1 MGLPPMT
8 DQSPA
13 PLDVRPGGARRGWGV
28 SIIWMV
34 PLIALIVILS
44 VAYQTY
50 QDRGVLIEIAFENGS
65 GISTDTP
72 IRYRDI
78 EVGTVEKVTF
88 STNLADVIVAAR
100 IDKTV
105 APFLDDDA
113 RFWVVE
119 PDVTLRGVSGLD
131 TVLSGVY
138 IAGSWD
144 TQADVAQT
152 EFIGLDE
159 PPLVSGLQDGLEI
172 LLRASNGR
180 SLAQGAPILH
190 KGLQVGFLDEP
201 ILDPNGLGVT
211 VVGFIEGPFV
221 NLVTTNTRFWDT
233 SGFSFTVGAEG
244 LGLNVDSIASLIE
257 GGIAFDT
264 VVSGGNPIGQSNIV
278 EVFDIFDSEIDA
290 RESLFESPDRS
301 RLTVGI
307 TFDENI
313 NGLTTGSAVKYQGVR
328 VGEVTAIN
336 AEVVEEDDRPRV
348 QLRTTLEIVPTR
360 LGISDNTS
368 EEDALFILAG
378 FVAQGMRARLVTG
391 NILTGALEVELV
403 DVENAPI
410 AFLDTSQDP
419 YPIIPTTASDL
430 SDVADTAEGVLSRIN
445 ELPIEELLEGAI
457 SLMAS
462 VEALATDGSLQ
473 AAPEELLSAITDVR
487 ALIGSEGVQTAP
499 ESLQAALNGVEE
511 AVAQANAILAQAQ
524 EVDLIGGLAT
534 TIDSTN
540 TTVGTINTAAAE
552 LPDLIAQFEALTTKA
567 TALELEALVAQATA
581 SLAEIDA
588 FVASEGVTALPNNV
602 NFALAEVRTLVAA
615 LREGGAVENLN
626 AALTAA
632 SEAADSVATSVETL
646 PALSARADALLT
658 QLQGGTEN
666 LPQISAQLETFIT
679 TLNAAELDALAAQAN
694 AALAEIEALTS
705 NESTVAIP
713 DNVNAALADLQTLL
727 TQVSEG
733 GAVENLNTALTAAS
747 EAANSVAASVED
759 LPALTARADAVLAQL
774 QTATENLPTITA
786 EIEALVT
793 KANAVEIDALVAQA
807 EGTLANISTFVSAES
822 TQALPAS
829 LNETLTEL
837 DALLSEIRAGGAVNN
852 VNAMLASASEAAAAV
867 ETAAEGLPALS
878 TQAAQL
884 VATINS
890 VAAVYGERGR
900 FTADTAA
907 TLRDIQEAAD
917 AVSNLARAIQRNPS
931 SLLTGR

>member
-13 PLDVRPGGARRGWGV
+13 PLDVRSGGARRGWGL
-28 SIIWMV
+28 SFIWLV

-44 VAYQTY
+44 VAYRTY
-50 QDRGVLIEIAFENGS
+50 QDRGVLIEIAFLNGS

-78 EVGTVEKVTF
+78 DVGKVEKVSF
-88 STNLADVIVAAR
+88 SSNLADVIVSAR
-100 IDKTV
+100 IDQTV

-113 RFWVVE
+113 MFWVVE
-119 PDVTLRGVSGLD
+119 PDVSLRGVSGLD

-152 EFIGLDE
+152 EFVGLDD
-159 PPLVSGLQDGLEI
+159 PPLVSGLQDGIEI
-172 LLRASNGR
+172 ILRASNGR

-221 NLVTTNTRFWDT
+221 DLVSTNTRFWDT

-244 LGLNVDSIASLIE
+244 LGLNVDSLASLIE
-257 GGIAFDT
+257 GGVAFDT
-264 VVSGGNPIGQSNIV
+264 VVSGGDPIGLTNQV
-278 EVFDIFDSEIDA
+278 EVFDIFDSETDA
-290 RESLFESPDRS
+290 RESLFQEPDRN
-301 RLTVGI
+301 RITVGI
-307 TFDENI
+307 AFDENI
-313 NGLTTGSAVKYQGVR
+313 NGLSIGSAVKFQGVR
-328 VGEVTAIN
+328 VGEVTSIN
-336 AEVVEEDDRPRV
+336 AVVVEEEDRPRV
-348 QLRTTLEIVPTR
+348 QLRTTLEIAPTR
-360 LGISDNTS
+360 IGISEDTN
-368 EEDALFILAG
+368 EEDALIILAG

-391 NILTGALEVELV
+391 NILTGALEVELI
-403 DVENAPI
+403 DVENATI
-410 AFLDTSQDP
+410 AFLDTTQDP
-419 YPIIPTTASDL
+419 YPILPTTDSDL
-430 SDVADTAEGVLSRIN
+430 SDVADTAEGVLARIN

-462 VEALATDGSLQ
+462 IEDLARNGDLQ
-473 AAPEELLSAITDVR
+473 AAPEELLGAIGDLR
-487 ALIGSEGVQTAP
+487 GLIGSEGVQNAP
-499 ESLQAALNGVEE
+499 ESLQATLGGVEGIVDQ
-511 AVAQANAILAQAQ
+511 VAAILNQAQ
-524 EVDLIGGLAT
+524 EADLVGGIAT
-534 TIDSTN
+534 TLDNTN

-552 LPDLIAQFEALTTKA
+552 LPGLIAELEALTAKA

-581 SLAEIDA
+581 SLEQIDA
-588 FVASEGVTALPNNV
+588 YLASEGVTALPNNV
-602 NFALAEVRTLVAA
+602 NFALAEVRTLVAT
-615 LREGGAVENLN
+615 LREGGAVDNLKT
-626 AALTAA
+626 ALTAA
-632 SEAADSVATSVETL
+632 SDAAESVATSVETL
-646 PALSARADALLT
+646 PALSSRADALLT

-666 LPQISAQLETFIT
+666 LPEITAQLETLIT
-679 TLNAAELDALAAQAN
+679 SLNEAEITALVGQAN
-694 AALAEIEALTS
+694 AALAEIEALAS
-705 NESTVAIP
+705 SESTAAIP
-713 DNVNAALADLQTLL
+713 DNVNTALADLQTLL
-727 TQVSEG
+727 TQITEG
-733 GAVENLNTALTAAS
+733 GAVDNLNTALTAAS
-747 EAANSVAASVED
+747 EAATSVAASVED

-807 EGTLANISTFVSAES
+807 EATLASISTFVSAES

-829 LNETLTEL
+829 LNQTLAEL
-837 DALLSEIRAGGAVNN
+837 DALLSEIRAGGAVDN
-852 VNAMLASASEAAAAV
+852 VNALLASASEAAAAV

-878 TQAAQL
+878 RQASQL

-917 AVSNLARAIQRNPS
+917 AVSALARAIQRNPS